1 MRKFSKN
8 TPEQIVVKLE
18 RIAKLRDGGATI
30 GQACREIG
38 ISEATYHRWVRD
50 YGNMSRS
57 EARELKELRE
67 KNAQL
72 LRLLGQAEVEKA
84 AMRELIEGKF

>member
-18 RIAKLRDGGATI
+18 RIAKLRDGGAI

-72 LRLLGQAEVEKA
+72 LRLLGQAELEKA